1 MSQAD
6 TASEQLS
13 TIMPPFQ
20 FAKVWPEKGLA
31 LLRLTEE
38 EITRAGEIV
47 IDRSAHAFDSTGGN
61 GRELWPRAKKNCFLL
76 AFPPLIP
83 GQKNL
88 PIPCFHFAEKSS
100 FFIWPDSEGFRRNS
114 VNDRREY
121 YLYVQ

>member
-1 MSQAD
+1 
-6 TASEQLS
+6 
-13 TIMPPFQ
+13 MPPFQ

-47 IDRSAHAFDSTGGN
+47 IDRSAHAFDSTGGKR
-61 GRELWPRAKKNCFLL
+61 GKLWPRAKKNCFPL

-88 PIPCFHFAEKSS
+88 PIPLLSFISQKSLLSS
-100 FFIWPDSEGFRRNS
+100 FGQIVKAFVGIP
-114 VNDRREY
+114 
-121 YLYVQ
+121 